1 VAGFE
6 PTVRGLRICPLVAGS
21 VVWEREQDGAA
32 NTWSGVL
39 STATGLVFFG
49 DDNGDFAA
57 VDARTGQRLCRFAA
71 NTIWRASPMAYAVGG
86 QQFIAVAAGGSI
98 FAFGL

>member
-1 VAGFE
+1 MSVG
-6 PTVRGLRICPLVAGS
+6 AGS
-21 VVWEREQDGAA
+21 IVWEREQDGAA

-57 VDARTGQRLCRFAA
+57 V
-71 NTIWRASPMAYAVGG
+71 GG

>member
-1 VAGFE
+1 M
-6 PTVRGLRICPLVAGS
+6 
-21 VVWEREQDGAA
+21 ERRPVDRH
-32 NTWSGVL
+32 
-39 STATGLVFFG
+39 GLVFFG

-57 VDARTGQRLCRFAA
+57 VDARTGQRLWRFAA
-71 NTIWRASPMAYAVGG
+71 NTIWCLSPMAYAVGG